1 MAKKPFGTG
10 VLFADR
16 AHTAFMEFTL
26 RQYGNMK
33 NRMRK
38 KLKNKD
44 AELPFSLKDFR
55 ADILSVMDGKE
66 DGAIL
71 CRYCNT
77 HFTIE
82 GIAVDHAKP
91 LSRGGSPGLEN
102 LDYPCRPCNNR
113 KGEMDPV
120 EFKKLLAFLETIPL
134 ARIGVLKRLEQS
146 VSLAAGARSNAGIIG
161 DLRKSGVWGQAQKA
175 RLAKKK
181 AKESG
186 LGKF

>member
-1 MAKKPFGTG
+1 MKKPVGTG
-10 VLFADR
+10 SLFQDR
-16 AHTAFMEFTL
+16 SHTAFLEFTS

-91 LSRGGSPGLEN
+91 LSRGGSPDLSN
-102 LDYPCRPCNNR
+102 LDYPCRPCNSR
-113 KGEMDPV
+113 KGEMDPI
-120 EFKKLLAFLETIPL
+120 EFSKLLAFLETIPL
-134 ARIGVLKRLEQS
+134 ARISVLKRLEQS
-146 VSLAAGARSNAGIIG
+146 VSLAAGARSNMAVIG
-161 DLRKSGVWGQAQKA
+161 KLKESGEWQKVQAAQ
-175 RLAKKK
+175 RAKKK

-186 LGKF
+186 LGAF

>member
-1 MAKKPFGTG
+1 MVKPIGTG

-66 DGAIL
+66 DGSAI
-71 CRYCNT
+71 CRYC
-77 HFTIE
+77 HGFFTIE

-113 KGEMDPV
+113 KGELTIE
-120 EFKKLLAFLETIPL
+120 EFTKLLAFLETIPL
-134 ARIGVLKRLEQS
+134 ARISVLKRLEQS
-146 VSLAAGARSNAGIIG
+146 VSLAAGARSNAATIG
-161 DLRKSGVWGQAQKA
+161 ELKKTGQWQAVQAA
-175 RLAKKK
+175 RRAKKK